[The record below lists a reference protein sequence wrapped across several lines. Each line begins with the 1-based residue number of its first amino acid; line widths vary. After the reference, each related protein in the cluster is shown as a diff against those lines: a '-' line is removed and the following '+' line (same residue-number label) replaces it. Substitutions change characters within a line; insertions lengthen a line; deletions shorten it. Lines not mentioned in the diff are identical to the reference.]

1 MSDFRELVASRKMVR
16 AFRSDSIDRELFAGL
31 VDTASRSPSAGKTQG
46 WSLLALEGPAT
57 ETFWSATM
65 SVETR
70 SEFRWKHLFA
80 APMIVLSFAD
90 PQAYLD
96 RYAEPDKSR
105 AASVAPPNESRA
117 ASVAPPNASPAASR
131 PGLGESLD
139 AWPTPYW
146 TVDAS
151 FATMTLLLAAHD
163 AGLGALFFGVF
174 RGEDE
179 LRRALGVPAHLQLI
193 GAIALGYERT
203 PTETETDDPAFAR
216 GLSAGRRRATAEEI
230 IHYGTW

>member
-1 MSDFRELVASRKMVR
+1 MVR
-16 AFRSDSIDRELFAGL
+16 AFNSDPVDHELFAKL
-31 VDTASRSPSAGKTQG
+31 VATASRSPSAGKTQG
-46 WSLLALEGPAT
+46 WSLVVLEGAHT

-65 SVETR
+65 SSHTR
-70 SEFRWKHLFA
+70 AEFRWKHLFA

-90 PQAYLD
+90 PQAYLE
-96 RYAEPDKSR
+96 RYSEPDKSR
-105 AASVAPPNESRA
+105 AES
-117 ASVAPPNASPAASR
+117 S
-131 PGLGESLD
+131 LGASLD

-174 RGEDE
+174 RGESE
-179 LRRALGVPAHLQLI
+179 VRRALGIPDHLQLI

-203 PTETETDDPAFAR
+203 PTESESNDPAFTR
-216 GLSAGRRRATAEEI
+216 GLSASRRRASTEEI
-230 IHYGTW
+230 IHYGAW